1 MRRLVINVIVFAAL
15 IEGLGRVDFLALLA
29 ALGLGIAAIV
39 CTDLLF
45 TNLSSRAQ

>member
-1 MRRLVINVIVFAAL
+1 MRRLVFNVIVFVAL
-15 IEGLGRVDFLALLA
+15 IEGLARVGLLTLLA
-29 ALGLGIAAIV
+29 AIGLGIAAIV

>member
-1 MRRLVINVIVFAAL
+1 MRSLLINAIVFAAL
-15 IEGLGRVDFLALLA
+15 IEGLGRMEFLTLLA
-29 ALGLGIAAIV
+29 VIGLGIAAIV